1 MRESPYTESK
11 PDMRLFIDKNIKGW
25 VMEVRAEHDLRGDEV
40 QNKHKREELSA
51 LQTNSV
57 PACEFLLLSKCA
69 APQ

>member
-1 MRESPYTESK
+1 
-11 PDMRLFIDKNIKGW
+11 
-25 VMEVRAEHDLRGDEV
+25 MEVYSEHDLRGDEV

-57 PACEFLLLSKCA
+57 PDCEFLLFSKCA